1 MEFTTKSILFV
12 LQVVEDMEQDLLQNS
27 EGSGEDQSQVVSDS
41 SEAHF
46 ARPASESASPRLSKL

>member
-1 MEFTTKSILFV
+1 
-12 LQVVEDMEQDLLQNS
+12 MEQDLLQNS

-46 ARPASESASPRLSKL
+46 ARPVSESASPRLSKL